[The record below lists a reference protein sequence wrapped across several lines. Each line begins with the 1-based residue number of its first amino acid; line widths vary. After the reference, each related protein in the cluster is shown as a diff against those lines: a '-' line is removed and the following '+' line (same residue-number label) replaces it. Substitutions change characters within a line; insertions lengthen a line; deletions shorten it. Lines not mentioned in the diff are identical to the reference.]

1 MGHHGSKTSSSEEL
15 LDAIRPKV
23 AVATCAAF
31 TKEYTKDTDNQF
43 PTKDAVNN
51 LVKYNVEHFYVSR
64 MLSKDGEKFS
74 LQETVPANGHI
85 VVKATANGTVIE
97 CSHSN
102 EDFYNFD
109 IFKEYRSWTT
119 N

>member
-1 MGHHGSKTSSSEEL
+1 
-15 LDAIRPKV
+15 
-23 AVATCAAF
+23 
-31 TKEYTKDTDNQF
+31 
-43 PTKDAVNN
+43 
-51 LVKYNVEHFYVSR
+51 

-74 LQETVPANGHI
+74 EQETVPANGHI
-85 VVKATANGTVIE
+85 VVKADGNGTNIV

-109 IFKEYRSWTT
+109 IFKQYRSWTT